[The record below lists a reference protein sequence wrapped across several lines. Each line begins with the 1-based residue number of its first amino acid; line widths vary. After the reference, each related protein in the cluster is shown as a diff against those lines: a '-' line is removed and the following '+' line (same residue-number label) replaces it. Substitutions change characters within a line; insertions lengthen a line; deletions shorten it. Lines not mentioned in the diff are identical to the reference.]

1 MNSAGLQTKL
11 MWFWDL
17 IDISANMKRVEDQAR
32 RITSGTLGHAIVMA
46 VLALISFALAWTFDF
61 ESTLIGMSTL
71 RETVLP
77 NLPSSLIKFS
87 IYISLALTLAPTL
100 IELFTSAYA
109 KADVKVM
116 QIYVIAFTG
125 FDLITDIPRA
135 KAFTDQ
141 MQAHFDQ
148 MGPLFDLLG
157 YWAFFLFWLFLSTIG
172 FELGLILF
180 GYLAILFTLKAT
192 GIGAAPSPRS
202 MKSSVVSG
210 DVLGGGG
217 SSGGKVKV
225 VDG

>member
-1 MNSAGLQTKL
+1 MNSAGMQAKL

-17 IDISANMKRVEDQAR
+17 IDISENMKRVEMQAR
-32 RITSGTLGHAIVMA
+32 RITSGSWGHAVVMA
-46 VLALISFALAWTFDF
+46 ILALISFALAWTFDF

-77 NLPSSLIKFS
+77 NLPSSLVKFS
-87 IYISLALTLAPTL
+87 VYVSLALTLAPTL

-109 KADVKVM
+109 KADVKVF

-148 MGPLFDLLG
+148 MGPLFDLIG

-180 GYLAILFTLKAT
+180 GYLAIIFTLKAIA
-192 GIGAAPSPRS
+192 GGNSAQVRS
-202 MKSSVVSG
+202 KGMPQAVSG
-210 DVLGGGG
+210 DVI
-217 SSGGKVKV
+217 GKDKVRV